1 MKFIQLLSKPRK
13 ELSLLK
19 TLYSPSDTAILKHIG
34 SKLKFYRLYKELT
47 QEDLAEIAGFTRS
60 YYTEIETGKRN
71 PSILN
76 LYKLSEALDVSL
88 VKIIDIDE
96 VNERKDLGND
106 CKRH

>member
-1 MKFIQLLSKPRK
+1 MTLITIKNRK

-19 TLYSPSDTAILKHIG
+19 TLYIASDTAILKHIG

-76 LYKLSEALDVSL
+76 LYKLSQALDVSL
-88 VKIIDIDE
+88 GKIVDIDKL
-96 VNERKDLGND
+96 NERREFRND
-106 CKRH
+106 HKKH